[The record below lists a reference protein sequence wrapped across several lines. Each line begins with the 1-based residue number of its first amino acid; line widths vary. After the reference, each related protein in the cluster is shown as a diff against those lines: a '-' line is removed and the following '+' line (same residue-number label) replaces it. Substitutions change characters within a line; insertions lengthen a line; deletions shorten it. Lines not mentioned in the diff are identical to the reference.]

1 MDPTRLARLRIA
13 CMALH
18 PDRVRT
24 LLTSHDPG
32 TVVDDARQGKLR
44 LSDQARSVLAWS
56 DDQLVALVSGMD
68 VLMAGDDGYP
78 RSLVE
83 LPDAPDV
90 LFVRGTIPSSPMV
103 AVVGTRRCTTYGTRV
118 ATAAGRAIA
127 AAGWP
132 VVSGLA
138 RGIDGAAQRAT
149 VAVGQSVAVL
159 GSGIDRIY
167 PSEHDRLADDI
178 VQSGGAVV
186 SEYPPGIRPDAWRF
200 PPRNRII
207 SGLSEAVVVIEAPVK
222 GGSLITAAHALEHG
236 RPLFAVPGDIDRET
250 SRGCNLL
257 VRDGAFPVLD
267 IDDLM
272 TGLSFCLG
280 PPPRAQHTSVSTH
293 VVYEAVGATG
303 CHLDELP
310 SRLALPPSE
319 VLVLISHAEA
329 DGHVTVEQGYVMR
342 R

>member
-1 MDPTRLARLRIA
+1 MDPARLARLRIA
-13 CMALH
+13 CLALH

-24 LLTSHDPG
+24 LLAAHDSG
-32 TVVDDARQGKLR
+32 TVVDDARRGRLKLTER
-44 LSDQARSVLAWS
+44 ARSVLAWS
-56 DDQLVALVSGMD
+56 DEQLMESVSGMD
-68 VLMAGDDGYP
+68 VVMAGDEKYP
-78 RSLVE
+78 QSLAE

-90 LFVRGTIPSSPMV
+90 LFVRGTIPTAPMV

-149 VAVGQSVAVL
+149 VAAGQSVAVL
-159 GSGIDRIY
+159 GGGIDRIY
-167 PSEHDRLADDI
+167 PAEHDRLADDI
-178 VQSGGAVV
+178 IECGGAVV
-186 SEYPPGIRPDAWRF
+186 SEYPPGSRPDAWRF

-207 SGLSEAVVVIEAPVK
+207 SGLSGAVVVIEAPIK
-222 GGSLITAAHALEHG
+222 GGSLITATHALEHG

-257 VRDGAFPVLD
+257 IRDGAFPVLD

-280 PPPRAQHTSVSTH
+280 PPPRAEQASMSTH

-303 CHLDELP
+303 RHMDELP
-310 SRLALPPSE
+310 ALLALPPSE
-319 VLVLISHAEA
+319 VLVLVSHAEA
-329 DGHVTVEQGYVMR
+329 SGHITVENGYVER